1 MVRLPASSVVLNSP
15 ARLRPSRISLP
26 FHRCGLTVCDHGWW
40 SQCPFKF
47 LSANHWLSPCRSIEP
62 SADDD
67 PSILLLFNK
76 LSRCSIQSWAPI
88 TAQLD
93 RRVAVNRLLAAT
105 DQEENSF

>member
-1 MVRLPASSVVLNSP
+1 MVRLPASSVVINSP

-47 LSANHWLSPCRSIEP
+47 LSANHWLRPCRSIEA

-67 PSILLLFNK
+67 PSLLLLSQK
-76 LSRCSIQSWAPI
+76 LSRCSLRPSPPI
-88 TAQLD
+88 RPPCAL
-93 RRVAVNRLLAAT
+93 RVRLPCLLART
-105 DQEENSF
+105 LQQPNFF